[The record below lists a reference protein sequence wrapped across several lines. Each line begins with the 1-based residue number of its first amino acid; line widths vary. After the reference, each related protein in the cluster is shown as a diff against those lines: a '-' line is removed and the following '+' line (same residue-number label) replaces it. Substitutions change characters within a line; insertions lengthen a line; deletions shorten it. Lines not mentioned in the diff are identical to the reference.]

1 MLALLA
7 GLTDCYTRMD
17 VAIPPQNVA
26 GATPPEK
33 PLTSVLTLP
42 GGNGPFPA
50 IVVLDGCDGCDGVQE
65 QEQAWAGG

>member
-1 MLALLA
+1 
-7 GLTDCYTRMD
+7 MD

-33 PLTSVLTLP
+33 PLTAVLTLP

-50 IVVLDGCDGCDGVQE
+50 IVVLDGCDGVQE